1 MYYIGSSSLSLARRK
16 AAHHDAFKDDHIQ
29 WKLYKYWRSVGWENM
44 RFEVLQ
50 DEIGNNDE
58 KRKAEQWFINQIIRH
73 KLLNQ
78 IKADCPNYE
87 ATRSINS
94 PQGEIKK
101 IEMKRKNRR
110 DYHARKK
117 NDEEWVNKQREIH
130 RIKMKEKRNNEDF
143 KEKEKERRKV
153 YYEKIKNDEQYK
165 ERNRIKNKKW
175 YDTHYKEYSQKMRIK
190 KAQILTL
197 PHETVPTTERA
208 FAGEGISNPQ

>member
-1 MYYIGSSSLSLARRK
+1 MGYKDLCCNYNYIMSETRYIVYQITDDNMYYIGSSSLSLARRK

-50 DEIGNNDE
+50 DEIGIKEE

-110 DYHARKK
+110 DHYARKK
-117 NDEEWVNKQREIH
+117 NDEEWMNKYREKNKL
-130 RIKMKEKRNNEDF
+130 RMR
-143 KEKEKERRKV
+143 ERR
-153 YYEKIKNDEQYK
+153 
-165 ERNRIKNKKW
+165 
-175 YDTHYKEYSQKMRIK
+175 QKHKSLM
-190 KAQILTL
+190 Q
-197 PHETVPTTERA
+197 PHESVSTTERA
-208 FAGEGISNPQ
+208 FAGEDISNPQ